1 MVLFDEKGCLTDQAL
16 DALNQGSLD
25 ELNRLEAAEHLAYCD
40 HCMDRYTLML
50 SWQELETPPKPL
62 GKAVRQSLWVRMMQS
77 RLGRGVVACAAG
89 VLAIGMWNGAETLLP
104 LSSTATTPPER
115 PSITAPAPRECW
127 QDPPRA
133 RAPEAAAR
141 AAIEKLIDSIKTT
154 GGFQL

>member
-1 MVLFDEKGCLTDQAL
+1 MVLFDKKGCLTDQAL

-89 VLAIGMWNGAETLLP
+89 VLAIGMWSSAETLLP
-104 LSSTATTPPER
+104 LSGAATTPPER
-115 PSITAPAPRECW
+115 PAITAPAPRENW
-127 QDPPRA
+127 QDPPRTK
-133 RAPEAAAR
+133 APEAAAR
-141 AAIEKLIDSIKTT
+141 AAIEKLIDSIKST

>member
-1 MVLFDEKGCLTDQAL
+1 MVLFDKKGCLTDQAL

-89 VLAIGMWNGAETLLP
+89 VLAIGLWSGAETLLP
-104 LSSTATTPPER
+104 LSGAATTPPER
-115 PSITAPAPRECW
+115 PAITAPAPRENW
-127 QDPPRA
+127 QDPPHA
-133 RAPEAAAR
+133 KAPEAAAR